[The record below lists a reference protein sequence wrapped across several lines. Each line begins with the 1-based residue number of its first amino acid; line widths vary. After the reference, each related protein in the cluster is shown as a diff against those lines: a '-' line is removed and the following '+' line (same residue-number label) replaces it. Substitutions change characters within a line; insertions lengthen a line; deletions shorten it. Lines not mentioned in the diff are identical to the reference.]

1 MRGVFITGTDTGVG
15 KTWFAEKLIHT
26 LSANINNINIQ
37 PRKPVESGCINNDDI
52 LLPADAIKL
61 QTACKEEID
70 LDVIC
75 NFKFAEPLAP
85 PEAAKLHNVN
95 LTIQSLYDAC
105 KAGICDD
112 DFLIVEGAG
121 GFFSPIAN
129 DGLNAD
135 LAKKLKLPVIL
146 IADDRLGAINQVL
159 LSCKA
164 IEQYNLK
171 VAGIVLNS
179 KDGASTKV
187 LNNDYYIKQ
196 YIDANILPVSKDAIC
211 DKNILTTIIKTLIKK
226 DA

>member
-1 MRGVFITGTDTGVG
+1 MQGVFITGTDTGVG
-15 KTWFAEKLIHT
+15 KTWFAEKLIRT
-26 LSANINNINIQ
+26 LSTKIRDINIQ
-37 PRKPVESGCINNDDI
+37 PRKPVESGCINNNDI
-52 LLPADAIKL
+52 LLPSDAIKL
-61 QTACKEEID
+61 QAACPKKIN

-95 LTIQSLYDAC
+95 LTIQSLYNAC
-105 KAGICDD
+105 KAEICDD
-112 DFLIVEGAG
+112 DFLLVEGAG

-135 LAKKLKLPVIL
+135 LAKKLRLPVIL
-146 IADDRLGAINQVL
+146 IADDRLGAINQTL

-179 KDGASTKV
+179 KDGADTKV
-187 LNNDYYIKQ
+187 LNNAYYIKQ
-196 YIDANILPVSKDAIC
+196 YIDVDILPTSKDTIH
-211 DKNILTTIIKTLIKK
+211 DENVLTLIIKTLIKK